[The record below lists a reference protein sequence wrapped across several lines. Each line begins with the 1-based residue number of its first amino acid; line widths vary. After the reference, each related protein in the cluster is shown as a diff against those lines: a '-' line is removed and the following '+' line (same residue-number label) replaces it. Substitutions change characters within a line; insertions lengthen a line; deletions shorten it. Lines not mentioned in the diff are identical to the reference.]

1 MCGLRTIC
9 HGSTQTP
16 GLRLI
21 FMFEMLLCPHHV
33 LNEIA
38 ALENLIQRLG
48 FPTISFVRFPVR
60 ETSPDWSARLD
71 LYQCLRENW
80 TRRACGPRQTVSA

>member
-16 GLRLI
+16 GLRLP

-38 ALENLIQRLG
+38 ALENLIQRFRL
-48 FPTISFVRFPVR
+48 PHNFVRQI
-60 ETSPDWSARLD
+60 SCARD
-71 LYQCLRENW
+71 I
-80 TRRACGPRQTVSA
+80 TRLECPA